1 MESFHFFTIIL
12 SMFLLLPFFSFP
24 LHSHAYDYPLP
35 DRYFVNCGS
44 KSPVWVSEYQRT
56 FSGDDPFTGDTS
68 VVEDPNFPESRL
80 AIYKTARIFKR
91 NSGYEFG
98 TTQDGPYT
106 VRLHFYPFSSS
117 SSPNLS
123 DARFNVTALG
133 VSLLSNFAVS
143 NSSNLPVIKEFLV
156 SVKTGWK
163 LRIDFIPSQESS
175 FAFVNAI
182 EAFPAPQ
189 SSIPHDAPAVNNT
202 TNIFNLSS
210 HVLHVIHRINVG
222 GSVIT
227 PKNDSWWRNW
237 ETDDDYLLSPNSS
250 NKYPGNGAPKYPN
263 GGATKFDAPDSV
275 YSTARALNL
284 NDYPHTK
291 PSNITWRFSVNNNT
305 THFLRLHFS
314 DIVAPRN
321 ESQFNVYVYDEFI
334 RMVSPYDIVQDMNT
348 PFYLDYVVNS
358 DASGFMKLS
367 VSPRIG
373 TSNYSFLN
381 GLEIM
386 QISKDQVRVP
396 DGSGQKG
403 KSLVIVIGSV
413 VGGLAFIF
421 LSGVAVWFYLKSK
434 KREEK
439 PVETSEFPFDQIFGV
454 STQSR
459 STEKSGISLSPDM
472 NLGLKVPLA
481 EILYATKNFD
491 PKRMIGEGGFGK
503 VYKGTMRNGVKVAVK
518 RSEPGHGQGLLEFQ
532 TEIMILSKIRH
543 RHLVSLIG
551 YCVERYEMILVYE
564 FMEKGTLR
572 DHLYNLNE
580 QSAERSYTSR
590 SELSWVQRLEA
601 CIGAAKGLHYLHSG
615 LDMPIIHR
623 DIKSTNILM
632 DEQYVAKVAD
642 FGLSRS
648 GPLDQSH
655 VSTVVKGSFGY
666 LDPEYYRCMQ
676 LTQKSDVYSFGV
688 VLLEVLCARPAI
700 NNLLPREQVNLADWG
715 MSWQKKGEL
724 AKIIDPF
731 LVDKINPSSLRKF
744 GETTDKCLQESGVD
758 RPSMADVL
766 WDLEY
771 ALRLQQSGMPLN
783 PREDSMTDVSL
794 QLPPPI
800 VRRLPSNIMPVSQE
814 EGDDSQTLS
823 GGLEASAVFSQLNI
837 EDAR

>member
-1 MESFHFFTIIL
+1 MESFHFLRMIL
-12 SMFLLLPFFSFP
+12 SLFPLLPFLSIFFSFP
-24 LHSHAYDYPLP
+24 LHLHSHAYVLP
-35 DRYFVNCGS
+35 DHYFINCGS
-44 KSPVWVSEYQRT
+44 DSNVPEFKRT
-56 FSGDDPFTGDTS
+56 FSGDDHFTGGTT
-68 VVEDPNFPESRL
+68 VVEDPQD
-80 AIYKTARIFKR
+80 IYKSARIFNRK
-91 NSGYEFG
+91 SGYELK
-98 TTQDGPYT
+98 TDQDGPYT

-117 SSPNLS
+117 SHNLS
-123 DARFNVTALG
+123 DARFTVTALG
-133 VSLLSNFAVS
+133 DSLLSNFGVS

-163 LRIDFIPSQESS
+163 LTIEFIPSQQSS

-182 EAFPAPQ
+182 EAFPAPD
-189 SSIPHDAPAVNNT
+189 SSIPPGAPAVDNKMNKFT
-202 TNIFNLSS
+202 LSS
-210 HVLHVIHRINVG
+210 NVLHVIYRINVG
-222 GSVIT
+222 GRLIT
-227 PKNDSWWRNW
+227 SGNDTWWRNW
-237 ETDDDYLLSPNSS
+237 EPDDLYLISSESKSIPSTGRPN
-250 NKYPGNGAPKYPN
+250 YQDGW
-263 GGATKFDAPDSV
+263 ATSIDAPDFV
-275 YSTARALNL
+275 YDTARVLNL
-284 NDYPHTK
+284 NDNPQTK
-291 PSNITWRFSVNNNT
+291 ASNITWRFSVNNNT

-314 DIVAPRN
+314 DIVAGRN

-334 RMVSPYDIVQDMNT
+334 TMVSPYDIVPDLNT

-358 DASGFMKLS
+358 DASGFMKVS
-367 VSPRIG
+367 VSPLLG
-373 TSNYSFLN
+373 TSKYSFLN
-381 GLEIM
+381 GLEIK

-421 LSGVAVWFYLKSK
+421 VSGVAVWFYLKSK

-623 DIKSTNILM
+623 DIKSTNILL

-800 VRRLPSNIMPVSQE
+800 VRRLPSNIMPMSQE

>member
-1 MESFHFFTIIL
+1 MESFHFL
-12 SMFLLLPFFSFP
+12 SLFPLLPFLSIFFSFP
-24 LHSHAYDYPLP
+24 LHSHADYVLP
-35 DRYFVNCGS
+35 DHYFINCGS
-44 KSPVWVSEYQRT
+44 DSNVQEQQRT
-56 FSGDDPFTGDTS
+56 FSGDDHFTGGTS
-68 VVEDPNFPESRL
+68 VVEDPNL
-80 AIYKTARIFKR
+80 LYKTARIFNRK
-91 NSGYEFG
+91 SGYELK
-98 TTQDGPYT
+98 TEQDGPYT

-117 SSPNLS
+117 PNLS

-133 VSLLSNFAVS
+133 DSLLSNFGVS
-143 NSSNLPVIKEFLV
+143 NSSSNLPVIKEFLV

-163 LRIDFIPSQESS
+163 LMIEFIPSPESS

-182 EAFPAPQ
+182 EAFPAPDT
-189 SSIPHDAPAVNNT
+189 SIPPEAPAVDNKMNKNT
-202 TNIFNLSS
+202 LSS
-210 HVLHVIHRINVG
+210 NVLHVIYRINVG
-222 GSVIT
+222 GPLIT
-227 PKNDSWWRNW
+227 SINDTWWRNW
-237 ETDDDYLLSPNSS
+237 EPDDHYLLSSGSERIQNTGRPN
-250 NKYPGNGAPKYPN
+250 YQY
-263 GGATKFDAPDSV
+263 GGATQFDAPDFV
-275 YSTARALNL
+275 YTTARKLNL
-284 NDYPHTK
+284 NDNPHTK

-305 THFLRLHFS
+305 SHFLRLHFS
-314 DIVAPRN
+314 DIVAGRN
-321 ESQFNVYVYDEFI
+321 ETQFNVSVYDEFLL
-334 RMVSPYDIVQDMNT
+334 MVSPYDIVHDLNT

-358 DASGFMKLS
+358 DASGFMKVS
-367 VSPRIG
+367 VSPLLG

-386 QISKDQVRVP
+386 QISKDEVKVP
-396 DGSGQKG
+396 DGSGHKG
-403 KSLVIVIGSV
+403 KSMVIVIGSV

-421 LSGVAVWFYLKSK
+421 LCGVAVWFYLKSK
-434 KREEK
+434 KIKEK
-439 PVETSEFPFDQIFGV
+439 PVETSEFPFDQIFGA

-459 STEKSGISLSPDM
+459 STEKSVISLSPDM
-472 NLGLKVPLA
+472 NLGLKVALA
-481 EILYATKNFD
+481 EILSATKNFD

-572 DHLYNLNE
+572 DHIYNLDE

-601 CIGAAKGLHYLHSG
+601 CIGSAKGLHYLHSG

-623 DIKSTNILM
+623 DIKSTNILL

-744 GETTDKCLQESGVD
+744 GETTEKCLQENGVD

-814 EGDDSQTLS
+814 EDYDSQTLS
-823 GGLEASAVFSQLNI
+823 AGLEASAVFSQLNI